1 MNSSDKLSLVLVAI
15 ITTTL
20 MFLTAVVVNVL
31 GTAALLFVYIVCIP
45 TIVLLLLFGVFLIA
59 SIVVRI
65 IHAAVME
72 MDDREHAS
80 RTKKADREHYYKTHR
95 IQREIELEQYKRQHQ
110 IITYRP
116 RHVRKHQHPK
126 DDSTDYGC

>member
-15 ITTTL
+15 ITTAL
-20 MFLTAVVVNVL
+20 MFLTAIVVNVL

-45 TIVLLLLFGVFLIA
+45 TIVLLLLFGLFLIA

-65 IHAAVME
+65 IHAAMMD

-80 RTKKADREHYYKTHR
+80 RTKKADREHHYKMHR
-95 IQREIELEQYKRQHQ
+95 IQREIELEQYKRQHCT
-110 IITYRP
+110 IIYRH
-116 RHVRKHQHPK
+116 RHVRIHTHPK
-126 DDSTDYGC
+126 DPTDYGC

>member
-1 MNSSDKLSLVLVAI
+1 MHSSDKLSLVLVAI

-80 RTKKADREHYYKTHR
+80 KTKRADRDHYYKMHR
-95 IQREIELEQYKRQHQ
+95 LQREIELEQYKRQHQ

-116 RHVRKHQHPK
+116 RHVRTHQRPK
-126 DDSTDYGC
+126 DTTDYGC

>member
-15 ITTTL
+15 VTTTL
-20 MFLTAVVVNVL
+20 MFLTAIVVNVL
-31 GTAALLFVYIVCIP
+31 GPSAPLFVYMVCIP
-45 TIVLLLLFGVFLIA
+45 ATVLLLLFVLFLIA
-59 SIVVRI
+59 AIVARVL
-65 IHAAVME
+65 HATIMDME
-72 MDDREHAS
+72 DREHAS

-116 RHVRKHQHPK
+116 RHMRKHQHPK